1 MRHRGTPRQSDAC
14 APPAIGGGNTVRT
27 LAAVCHTDSDPLP
40 FRMNPAPNPDFMR
53 RAIAL
58 ATENVL
64 SGAGGPF
71 GAVIVRDGAVV
82 GEGVNRV
89 TLQNDPTAHA
99 EVCAIRAA
107 AHALGAFRLSGC
119 EIYTSCEPC
128 PMCLAAIY
136 WAHIDRIWF
145 GNSSADAA
153 RVPFDDEFLYREIG
167 LPAAQ
172 RAISSAMLLRQEAWE
187 SFQLWLDSPNK
198 ILY

>member
-1 MRHRGTPRQSDAC
+1 
-14 APPAIGGGNTVRT
+14 
-27 LAAVCHTDSDPLP
+27 
-40 FRMNPAPNPDFMR
+40 MNPAPNPEFMR

-58 ATENVL
+58 ASENVR
-64 SGAGGPF
+64 SGNGGPF
-71 GAVIVRDGAVV
+71 GAVIVRDGAII

-89 TLQNDPTAHA
+89 TLTNDPTAHA

-107 AHALGAFRLSGC
+107 SQALGAFRLDGC

-136 WAHIDRIWF
+136 WAHLDRIWF

-153 RVPFDDEFLYREIG
+153 RVPFDDAFLYREIS

-172 RAISSAMLLRQEAWE
+172 RSIPSAALLHREAWE